1 MASEGDRRPQVPL
14 IRSLSQ
20 LIDSQT
26 ISLSAINSEDKTYC
40 ITTHADVHALA
51 ASIHQLGLIHPPVL
65 KQHHSEY
72 VIVSGFRRIAACRQ
86 IGWSKISAGVLRS
99 DVNNETCAL
108 YAIADN
114 SLQRPLNLVEI
125 SRSLSLLSEYVKDQT
140 QQLKYASQ
148 LGLPDHRDH
157 IKKIEKICQLPKPI
171 QDAMLCGTI
180 SLPVALDLLKFET
193 DIGID
198 LVKLFDQLKIGINKQ
213 RELILLFNEIALREK
228 IPLRRLL
235 NEESIGQILD
245 NPELDRVQK
254 SRRMKHYLSQRRF
267 PAIFN
272 TKKKFE
278 NLVKSLELGDTMRL
292 IPPKDFEGPTYT
304 LTLRFKTHSELA
316 ELQSKLDNIVRN
328 PDLKDYLME

>member
-1 MASEGDRRPQVPL
+1 MTSEGDHRPQVPL
-14 IRSLSQ
+14 IRDYSQ
-20 LIDSQT
+20 LTDSQT

-51 ASIHQLGLIHPPVL
+51 ASIQQLGLIHPPVL

-72 VIVSGFRRIAACRQ
+72 VIVSGFRRITACRK
-86 IGWSKISAGVLRS
+86 IGWSAISAGVLRS

-125 SRSLSLLSEYVKDQT
+125 SRSLFLLSEYVKDQT
-140 QQLKYASQ
+140 QQLKFASE
-148 LGLPDHRDH
+148 LGLPAHRDH
-157 IKKIEKICQLPKPI
+157 IKKIEKICQLPEPI
-171 QDAMLCGTI
+171 QAAILGGTI

-235 NEESIGQILD
+235 NEESIRQILD
-245 NPELDRVQK
+245 DPELDRVQK
-254 SRRMKHYLSQRRF
+254 SRQMKHYLNQRRF
-267 PAIFN
+267 PEIFN

-292 IPPKDFEGPTYT
+292 IPPKDFEGTTYI
-304 LTLRFKTHSELA
+304 LRLRFKTHSELA
-316 ELQSKLDNIVRN
+316 ELQSKLDNILRN